1 MKILHYV
8 DENKLAWGETWIQ
21 LIKELTAEGLEN
33 YVVCKPGGTLEG
45 RLKEEGIAHDTCK
58 PLVAALPITAPK
70 LGEIIDRVKPD
81 IIHTRLSSAAR
92 IGGWWGRRKSVP
104 VISTIDKYPKLYY
117 YKNSD
122 YIIPCSTEVA
132 SHMKKIGFAE
142 ERMQVIHNPVNVKRY
157 SFNKEVRDTK
167 RRELGVENKKVI
179 LSAGRFADG
188 KGFEYSIRAY
198 AAAVSA
204 KPYLADTTTLWLVG
218 EGPQKDFYKKTAE
231 ECCISDK
238 VSFFPFAQ
246 DIRPWL
252 WSADLFVQPSYTPEG
267 FSLMLLESMAAQLPA
282 VATNIGGT
290 LDIIRDNENGWL
302 MPIKDYTELAGTL
315 IKILS
320 DGELLKKVSLQAEK
334 DASWFNTERIAAETT
349 DLYKKVLSLKK

>member
-8 DENKLAWGETWIQ
+8 DENRLAWGETWIQ
-21 LIKELTAEGLEN
+21 LIKELTAMGVEN
-33 YVVCKPGGTLEG
+33 FVVCKPGGTLEG
-45 RLKEEGIAHDTCK
+45 RLQEEGLAHDTCK
-58 PLVAALPITAPK
+58 PLVASLPFTAPK
-70 LGEIIDRVKPD
+70 LGKIIERVKPD
-81 IIHTRLSSAAR
+81 LIHTRLSSAAR
-92 IGGWWGRRKSVP
+92 IGGFWGKKKNVP

-132 SHMKKIGFAE
+132 SHMKRVGFPE
-142 ERMQVIHNPVNVKRY
+142 ERMQVVHNPVDINRY
-157 SFNKEVRDTK
+157 VFDEAVRNEK

-179 LSAGRFADG
+179 LSAGRFVDW
-188 KGFEYSIRAY
+188 KGFEYSIKAY
-198 AAAVSA
+198 AEALSA
-204 KPYLADTTTLWLVG
+204 KPELAETTALWLVG
-218 EGPQKDFYKKTAE
+218 GGPQKEFYEKTAE
-231 ECCISDK
+231 ECGISDRI
-238 VSFFPFAQ
+238 SFFPFAQ

-290 LDIIRDNENGWL
+290 LDIIKDNENGWL
-302 MPIKDYTELAGTL
+302 MPVKDHTELAGTL
-315 IKILS
+315 IKVLS
-320 DGELLKKVSLQAEK
+320 DDELLKRVSLQAEK
-334 DASWFNTERIAAETT
+334 DASWFNTERIAAETI